1 MQPYQESAEL
11 ERLMASMKKFYGD
24 ASKHH
29 QMSPEDLLK
38 DNFFAALH
46 TDGLW
51 YRVKINSQ
59 VDSCT
64 LAVKIVDF
72 GDFSLVPLENLQPL
86 WPQFRNLPMQA
97 INATL
102 AGSYSCHFYLSHSI
116 GEQSLTFQLEPISLT
131 NFTVD
136 FIGFLHCSLN

>member
-1 MQPYQESAEL
+1 MS
-11 ERLMASMKKFYGD
+11 SMKEFYAD
-24 ASKHH
+24 SSKHL
-29 QMSPEDLLK
+29 SLTIADLQK
-38 DNFFAALH
+38 DQYFAALH

-59 VDSCT
+59 LDEGT

-72 GDFSLVPLENLQPL
+72 GDFSMVPLENMQPL

-102 AGSYSCHFYLSHSI
+102 AGKIKTYLQEIVQQRLLRMFFSMLI
-116 GEQSLTFQLEPISLT
+116 P
-131 NFTVD
+131 
-136 FIGFLHCSLN
+136 FIIKVIVS

>member
-1 MQPYQESAEL
+1 
-11 ERLMASMKKFYGD
+11 MKDFYSD
-24 ASKHH
+24 TSKHH
-29 QMSPEDLLK
+29 QLSNDDLMK
-38 DNFFAALH
+38 DCFYAALH

-59 VDSCT
+59 EDPCT

-102 AGSYSCHFYLSHSI
+102 AGK
-116 GEQSLTFQLEPISLT
+116 
-131 NFTVD
+131 
-136 FIGFLHCSLN
+136 LNA

>member
-1 MQPYQESAEL
+1 MS
-11 ERLMASMKKFYGD
+11 SMKELYAD
-24 ASKHH
+24 SSKHL
-29 QMSPEDLLK
+29 SLTIADLQK
-38 DNFFAALH
+38 DQYFAALH

-59 VDSCT
+59 LDEGT

-72 GDFSLVPLENLQPL
+72 GDFSMVPLENMQPL

-102 AGSYSCHFYLSHSI
+102 AGKNKISGNCSAKIILNDLVNVFIYSFLRYK
-116 GEQSLTFQLEPISLT
+116 
-131 NFTVD
+131 
-136 FIGFLHCSLN
+136 FI